1 MRAVVPIAAFL
12 ALSLNVAPVRASSA
26 DNTPPTQQSID
37 ALEARADQAQPR
49 EQCFLYAQLVQ
60 QMTELSIRQ
69 YSAGDAARA
78 SGLLK
83 QIQRIT
89 RKIHL
94 SLAENDK
101 RLKNAQLLLSRTAFR
116 LNEMLQASNVEDR
129 PLVLQTL
136 AQVTDVKDA
145 TMLQVFHK

>member
-1 MRAVVPIAAFL
+1 MRTVVPIVAFL

-60 QMTELSIRQ
+60 QMTELSIQQ
-69 YSAGDAARA
+69 YSAGDAAKA

-83 QIQRIT
+83 QIQRVT

-94 SLAENDK
+94 SLGENDK

-116 LNEMLQASNVEDR
+116 LNEMLRASNVEDR

>member
-1 MRAVVPIAAFL
+1 MRTVVPIVAFL
-12 ALSLNVAPVRASSA
+12 ALSLNVALVRASSA

-60 QMTELSIRQ
+60 QMTELSIQQ
-69 YSAGDAARA
+69 YSAGDAAKA

-83 QIQRIT
+83 QIQRVT

-94 SLAENDK
+94 SLGENDK

-116 LNEMLQASNVEDR
+116 LNEMLRASNVEDR